1 MPKKN
6 NTVERGNFAFE
17 VKAVDEGAGTIE
29 GYASTWTIDQ
39 GNDIITKGAFAKTI
53 KERVPAGKV
62 KLLDSHRWDATS
74 TIGTIIEATEDEY
87 GLYIKAKFAS
97 SPDAQAIRT
106 KIQEGHLDRMSI
118 GYIAVKE
125 RFENDKD
132 HGLVRFLDEVKLYEV
147 SVVAFPMNEA
157 AQITSV
163 KSLESMV
170 EEFKAGR
177 RNSQQDLANIKTA
190 IKNLFDLLDTEE
202 QKSMYDVLN
211 PAAKQAE
218 EEAKAARDLAAYKSK
233 LAILEAEL
241 SLF

>member
-1 MPKKN
+1 MTKN
-6 NTVERGNFAFE
+6 KVEHGSFAFE
-17 VKAVDEGAGTIE
+17 IKAVDEGAGTIE
-29 GYASTWTIDQ
+29 GYASTWNIDQ

-74 TIGTIIEATEDEY
+74 TIGTIIEATEDDH

-106 KIQEGHLDRMSI
+106 KVMEGHLDRMSI

-125 RFENDKD
+125 RYENDKV
-132 HGLVRFLDEVKLYEV
+132 HGLVRHLDEVKLYEV
-147 SVVAFPMNEA
+147 SVVAFPMNEE

-163 KSLESMV
+163 KSLEAMV

-177 RNSQQDLANIKTA
+177 RNSEKDLDNIKGA
-190 IKNLFDLLDTEE
+190 IKNLFDLLDDE
-202 QKSMYDVLN
+202 QQKEMFDILN
-211 PAAKQAE
+211 PAVKKAE
-218 EEAKAARDLAAYKSK
+218 EEAKAARELAEYKSK
-233 LAILEAEL
+233 LAVLEAEL

>member
-1 MPKKN
+1 MPKNK
-6 NTVERGNFAFE
+6 TVEHSNVSFE
-17 VKAVDEGAGTIE
+17 IKAVNEETGTIE
-29 GYASTWTIDQ
+29 GYASTWSIDQ

-74 TIGTIIEATEDEY
+74 TIGTIVEATEDDH
-87 GLYIKAKFAS
+87 GLYIKAKFSS

-106 KIQEGHLDRMSI
+106 KVMEGHLDRMSI

-125 RFENDKD
+125 RFENDKV
-132 HGLVRFLDEVKLYEV
+132 HGTVRILDEVKLYEV
-147 SVVAFPMNEA
+147 SVVAFPMNEE

-163 KSLESMV
+163 KSLDAMV

-177 RNSQQDLANIKTA
+177 RNSEKDLDNIKQA
-190 IKNLFDLLDTEE
+190 IKNLFDLLNDEE
-202 QKSMYDVLN
+202 QKEMYDILN
-211 PAAKQAE
+211 PEAKIAK
-218 EEAKAARDLAAYKSK
+218 EEAKAAQQMAEYKSK